1 MGVSVQSW
9 QRNEGKMKIQILG
22 LIFVGMLPFLV
33 SGTAK
38 AKDGHIMRFGRSVMD
53 QNDMF
58 MRALRSP
65 GTSDMF
71 MRALRSGR
79 PDMFMRALRS
89 SDMFMRALRSNEGIA
104 RDLRGFGGSSNDM
117 FMRALRGDPS
127 IIDESIEN
135 ADD

>member
-58 MRALRSP
+58 MRALRS
-65 GTSDMF
+65 
-71 MRALRSGR
+71 
-79 PDMFMRALRS
+79 
-89 SDMFMRALRSNEGIA
+89 SDMFMRALRSNDGMT
-104 RDLRGFGGSSNDM
+104 RDSRGGFGSSNDM
-117 FMRALRGDPS
+117 FMRALREDPS
-127 IIDESIEN
+127 IIMSDAIEN
-135 ADD
+135 GDN